1 MYKTYLS
8 NKLIKILSIIY
19 LIFFF
24 SLSVVA
30 NNESKLKK
38 LNIPD
43 NFEISIYADQLNSP
57 RQITETEDGYIVVGS
72 KNGDKI
78 YALLDQDKD
87 GFAEKKYVIVSGL
100 KNPTGVTYHDGNLY
114 FSEIEK
120 IWVIKEIDAWLLSNK
135 ENDPKVEIYIDDLP
149 SETWHGFRHIRF
161 GPDDKLYLPIGVP
174 CNVCIDPQTKDKRF
188 AAIHK
193 YENGKL
199 VMVADGVRNSVGIDW
214 HPDTQNL
221 YFSDNGRDWLGDNTP
236 SCELNVVTEEGSF
249 YGFPYKHA
257 KNVIDPE
264 FGKLISGLN
273 VDFVDP
279 IAELGPHVA
288 PLGIEFYD
296 GKKFPKQYHNNVFI
310 ALHGSWNK
318 YNGKSGY
325 KVIMV
330 KLDDNG
336 NYISQEDFITGWL
349 ENENAWGRPVQP
361 FVMSDGSMLISDDK
375 YNVIYRVTYNN

>member
-1 MYKTYLS
+1 MIQKNT
-8 NKLIKILSIIY
+8 LITLA
-19 LIFFF
+19 FFI
-24 SLSVVA
+24 S
-30 NNESKLKK
+30 
-38 LNIPD
+38 LNIFSNQTDKLVVPTGFNIEIFAD
-43 NFEISIYADQLNSP
+43 NLLSP
-57 RQITETEDGYIVVGS
+57 RQITETKDGYIIVGS

-78 YALLDQDKD
+78 YALSDKDKD
-87 GFAEKKYVIVSGL
+87 GFAEEKYIIASDL
-100 KNPTGVTYHDGNLY
+100 KNPTGVTYHDGDLY
-114 FSEIEK
+114 FSEIED
-120 IWVIKEIDAWLLSNK
+120 IWVIKNIDSWLQTNKKSIPNK
-135 ENDPKVEIYIDDLP
+135 ESFIKNLP

-174 CNVCIDPQTKDKRF
+174 CNVCTEPQAKDERF

-193 YENGKL
+193 YENGEL

-214 HPDTQNL
+214 HPITKNL

-236 SCELNVVTEEGSF
+236 SCELNVVIEEGSF

-257 KNVIDPE
+257 KDVIDPE
-264 FGKLISGLN
+264 FGELIPGLN
-273 VDFVDP
+273 KDFVDP

-296 GKKFPKQYHNNVFI
+296 GKTFPQEYYNNLFI

-325 KVIMV
+325 KVVMI
-330 KLDDNG
+330 KLDKDG

-349 ENENAWGRPVQP
+349 EKENAWGRPVQS

-375 YNVIYRVTYNN
+375 YNVIYRVTYVN

>member
-1 MYKTYLS
+1 MIQKNT
-8 NKLIKILSIIY
+8 LITLA
-19 LIFFF
+19 FFI
-24 SLSVVA
+24 S
-30 NNESKLKK
+30 
-38 LNIPD
+38 LNIFSNQTDKLVVPTGFNIEIFAD
-43 NFEISIYADQLNSP
+43 NLLSP
-57 RQITETEDGYIVVGS
+57 RQITETKDGYIIVGS

-78 YALLDQDKD
+78 YALSDKDKD
-87 GFAEKKYVIVSGL
+87 GFAEEKYIIASDL
-100 KNPTGVTYHDGNLY
+100 KNPTGVTYHDGDLY
-114 FSEIEK
+114 FSEIED
-120 IWVIKEIDAWLLSNK
+120 IWVIKNIDSWLQTNKKSIPNK
-135 ENDPKVEIYIDDLP
+135 ESFIKNLP

-174 CNVCIDPQTKDKRF
+174 CNVCTEPQAKDERF

-193 YENGKL
+193 YENGEL

-214 HPDTQNL
+214 HPITKNL

-236 SCELNVVTEEGSF
+236 SCELNVVIEEGSF

-264 FGKLISGLN
+264 FGKLIPAL
-273 VDFVDP
+273 DKEFIDP

-296 GKKFPKQYHNNVFI
+296 GKKFPQEYHNNLFI

-325 KVIMV
+325 KVVMV
-330 KLDDNG
+330 ILDENG
-336 NYISQEDFITGWL
+336 EYISQRDFITGWL

-375 YNVIYRVTYNN
+375 YNVIYRVAYKN